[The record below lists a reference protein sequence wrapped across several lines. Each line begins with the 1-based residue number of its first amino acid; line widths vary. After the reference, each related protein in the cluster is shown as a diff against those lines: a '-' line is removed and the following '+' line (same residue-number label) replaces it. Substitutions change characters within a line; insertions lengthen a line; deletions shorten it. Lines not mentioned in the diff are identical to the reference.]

1 MKILLVGEFSGFH
14 LNLKK
19 GLEKLGHNVTLLS
32 SGDGWKKIPTD
43 KKIFSLGVKNPF
55 LKLYYMC
62 MDYINVSSLKG
73 FDVVQFIQPVI
84 FPNYFRY
91 NELLIGKLVKNNK
104 KSFLIA
110 AGSDSYYWKNYK
122 TKFKYSPH
130 EDMKNIDNNGKKYLY
145 ETHHVISFNERLA
158 SKVNGIIPIMYDYK
172 IGYKEFVNLKEVIP
186 LPIDLSEIEYVENT
200 VKDKV
205 VIFHGLNREGFKG
218 TRHIKEALKRLEED
232 FPNEVEIIVKG
243 HMAYDEYKKLLYKT
257 NIVIDQANSYSYG
270 VNAAISL
277 AMGKIVLSGCEPE
290 TLESF
295 NIKSSP
301 IINILPD
308 SNDIYLKLKYLI
320 CSKCDF
326 NTAGQLSRKYV
337 EELHDAIKV
346 AIKFE
351 EVYRGG

>member
-19 GLEKLGHNVTLLS
+19 GLEKLGHEVTLLS

-43 KKIFSLGVKNPF
+43 KKIFSLGIKNPF

-62 MDYINVSSLKG
+62 IDYKHILFLKG
-73 FDVVQFIQPVI
+73 FDVVQFIQPIV
-84 FPNYFRY
+84 FPNYFGY
-91 NELLIGKLVKNNK
+91 NNLLVNKLIKNNN
-104 KSFLIA
+104 KSFLVA

-130 EDMKNIDNNGKKYLY
+130 EDMKNIDNDGKKHLY
-145 ETHHVISFNERLA
+145 EMASVKSFNTLLA
-158 SKVNGIIPIMYDYK
+158 SKVNGIIPIMYDYQ
-172 IGYKEFVNLKEVIP
+172 IGYKDFENLKEVIP
-186 LPIDLSEIEYVENT
+186 LPIDLTEIEYVENII
-200 VKDKV
+200 KDKV

-218 TRHIKEALKRLEED
+218 TKHIKDALEKLKKNY
-232 FPNEVEIIVKG
+232 PKEVEVVVKG
-243 HMAYDEYKKLLYKT
+243 HMAYDEYKKLLNKT

-277 AMGKIVLSGCEPE
+277 GMGKIVLSGCESE

-295 NIKSSP
+295 NIESSP

-308 SNDIYLKLKYLI
+308 SNDIYQKLENLI
-320 CSKCDF
+320 QNKDSFKSL
-326 NTAGQLSRKYV
+326 GQQSRKYV
-337 EELHDAIKV
+337 EDLHDNIKV
-346 AIKFE
+346 AKKYE
-351 EVYRGG
+351 EIYKRG